1 MRKKNV
7 LRIGLLLLCLLMTGC
22 ADKQQNEENIMGN
35 ENTNNVT
42 TAPTKAPTATVAP
55 TATEAP
61 VATPTPELTGND
73 LYKSYF
79 NGVVKTYSPKQLG
92 KHNPLLAQ
100 DFCADPF
107 ALVYDG
113 RVYLYMSTDE
123 FEYDANGELLENTYN
138 TLTNVHVISSDDMV
152 NWTDHGKVLVAG
164 KDAAAKWANRSFA
177 PAAACKEID
186 GKMKFFLY
194 FANSGSGIGVL
205 VGDSPVG
212 PFTDPLGEELVKWS
226 TPGVAGVV
234 WLFDPAVFVD
244 DDGTGYL
251 YFGGGVPQGQ
261 DANPMTARVV
271 KLGDDMISL
280 ASDAVTI
287 DAPCIFE
294 DSGINKIGDTYYYS
308 YCSNWSVPQS
318 SKDELGINTAQIC
331 YMTSDSPMGPFEYQ
345 GVVFQ
350 NPGDFFGNHYNN
362 HHCIFEFNGNWYL
375 TYHAQTLESAMGIHK
390 CYRSVHV
397 DCLTINEDGSIK
409 KVIGTYS
416 GEEQLKYVNPYE
428 TFEAEMMGN
437 CAGIEVVAASEQ
449 AEQYGAGNNAVGEIK
464 TGSWTC
470 VYGVDF
476 GEGGA
481 SKLAASIK
489 SNADCKNAAVEVRLD
504 GLIGKVVGYLP
515 VEAGNGEDFTER
527 VNELMEKVTGV
538 HDVYFIFAGEGYEID
553 TWKFSK

>member
-1 MRKKNV
+1 M
-7 LRIGLLLLCLLMTGC
+7 LCLGLAGC
-22 ADKQQNEENIMGN
+22 TDKEQSEENIMVN
-35 ENTNNVT
+35 ENTNNIT
-42 TAPTKAPTATVAP
+42 QAAPTATPTNCPTATAAP
-55 TATEAP
+55 TAT
-61 VATPTPELTGND
+61 PTPGLSGND
-73 LYKSYF
+73 LYKSCF
-79 NGVVKTYSPKQLG
+79 NGVVKAYSPKQLG
-92 KHNPLLAQ
+92 KHNPLISQ

-113 RVYLYMSTDE
+113 RVYLYMSTDA
-123 FEYDANGELLENTYN
+123 FEYDEAGEIKENGYN
-138 TLTNVHVISSDDMV
+138 SLINVHVISSDDMV
-152 NWTDHGKVLVAG
+152 NWVDHGKVLVAG
-164 KDAAAKWANRSFA
+164 KDSAAKWANRSFA

-226 TPGVAGVV
+226 TPGVPGVV

-294 DSGINKIGDTYYYS
+294 DSGINKIGDKYYYS

-318 SKDELGINTAQIC
+318 SKDELGLNTAQIC

-350 NPGDFFGNHYNN
+350 NPGDFFGHHYNN
-362 HHCIFEFNGNWYL
+362 HHCLFEFNGKWYL
-375 TYHAQTLESAMGIHK
+375 TYHAQTRETAMGIHK
-390 CYRSVHV
+390 MYRSVHI
-397 DCLTINEDGSIK
+397 DCLTVNADGSIE
-409 KVIGTYS
+409 KVRGTYG

-437 CAGIEVVAASEQ
+437 CAGITVVPASEQ
-449 AEQYGAGNNAVGEIK
+449 AKKYGAGNNAIGGIK
-464 TGSWTC
+464 TGTWTC
-470 VYGVDF
+470 VYGMDF
-476 GEGGA
+476 GADGA

-489 SNADCKNAAVEVRLD
+489 SSADCKNAAVEVRID
-504 GLIGKVVGYLP
+504 GVIGDVIGYLP

-527 VNELMEKVTGV
+527 VNELMTKVTGV
-538 HDVYFIFAGEGYEID
+538 HDVYFIFAGEGYEVD
-553 TWKFSK
+553 TWKFDK

>member
-1 MRKKNV
+1 MKAKKY
-7 LRIGLLLLCLLMTGC
+7 LLSGLLLLCFLLAGC
-22 ADKQQNEENIMGN
+22 ADKEQNEVNDMAN

-42 TAPTKAPTATVAP
+42 QTAPTEKLSVTECPT
-55 TATEAP
+55 
-61 VATPTPELTGND
+61 ATPTPATISNEEC
-73 LYKSYF
+73 KSYF
-79 NGVVKTYSPKQLG
+79 NGVMKKFAYKQLG
-92 KHNPLLAQ
+92 KHNPLITQ

-113 RVYLYMSTDE
+113 RVYLYMSTDA
-123 FEYDANGELLENTYN
+123 FEYDASGELLENTYN

-226 TPGVAGVV
+226 TPGIQGVV

-251 YFGGGVPQGQ
+251 YVGGGVPQGQ
-261 DANPMTARVV
+261 AEHPMTARVV

-280 ASDAVTI
+280 ASDAVMI

-294 DSGINKIGDTYYYS
+294 DSGINKIGDKYYYS
-308 YCSNWSVPQS
+308 YCSNFSVTEAM
-318 SKDELGINTAQIC
+318 KEKLGMNTGQIC

-350 NPGDFFGNHYNN
+350 NPGDFFGNPYNN
-362 HHCIFEFNGNWYL
+362 HHCMFEFNDKWYL
-375 TYHAQTLESAMGIHK
+375 TYHTQTLESAMGIHK
-390 CYRSVHV
+390 LYRSVHI
-397 DCLTINEDGSIK
+397 DNLTVNEDGSLK
-409 KVIGTYS
+409 KVIGTY
-416 GEEQLKYVNPYE
+416 GGADQIKYVNPYE
-428 TFEAEMMGN
+428 TFEAEMMSN
-437 CAGIEVVAASEQ
+437 NAGIKVVPASEQ
-449 AEQYGAGNNAVGEIK
+449 AKQYGAGNNAIGDIQS
-464 TGSWTC
+464 GDWTC
-470 VYGVDF
+470 VSGVDF
-476 GEGGA
+476 GADGA
-481 SKLAASIK
+481 IKIAASIK
-489 SNADCKNAAVEVRLD
+489 SSADCKNAAIEIRID
-504 GLIGKVVGYLP
+504 ELIGEVIGYLP

-527 VNELMEKVTGV
+527 VNELMTKVTGV
-538 HDVYFIFAGEGYEID
+538 HDVYFCFAGEGYEID

>member
-1 MRKKNV
+1 M
-7 LRIGLLLLCLLMTGC
+7 
-22 ADKQQNEENIMGN
+22 AN
-35 ENTNNVT
+35 ENTNNIT
-42 TAPTKAPTATVAP
+42 QAAP
-55 TATEAP
+55 TEAP
-61 VATPTPELTGND
+61 IATATPTEVPATPTPGLSGND

-79 NGVVKTYSPKQLG
+79 NGVVKAYSPKQLG
-92 KHNPLLAQ
+92 KHNPLISQ

-113 RVYLYMSTDE
+113 RVYLYMSTDA
-123 FEYDANGELLENTYN
+123 FEYDEAGEIKENGYN
-138 TLTNVHVISSDDMV
+138 SLINVHVISSDDMV
-152 NWTDHGKVLVAG
+152 NWVDHGKVLVAG
-164 KDAAAKWANRSFA
+164 KDSAAKWANRSFA

-226 TPGVAGVV
+226 TPGVPGVV

-294 DSGINKIGDTYYYS
+294 DSGINKIGDKYYYS

-318 SKDELGINTAQIC
+318 SKDELGLNTAQIC

-350 NPGDFFGNHYNN
+350 NPGDFFGHHYNN
-362 HHCIFEFNGNWYL
+362 HHCLFEFNGKWYL
-375 TYHAQTLESAMGIHK
+375 TYHAQTRETAMGIHK
-390 CYRSVHV
+390 MYRSVHI
-397 DCLTINEDGSIK
+397 DCLTVNADGSIE
-409 KVIGTYS
+409 KVRGTYG

-437 CAGIEVVAASEQ
+437 CAGITVVPASEQ
-449 AEQYGAGNNAVGEIK
+449 AKKYGAGNNAIGGIK
-464 TGSWTC
+464 TGTWTC
-470 VYGVDF
+470 VYGMDF
-476 GEGGA
+476 GADGA

-489 SNADCKNAAVEVRLD
+489 SSADCKNAAVEVRID
-504 GLIGKVVGYLP
+504 GVIGDVIGYLP

-527 VNELMEKVTGV
+527 VNELMTKVTGV
-538 HDVYFIFAGEGYEID
+538 HDVYFIFAGEGYEVD
-553 TWKFSK
+553 TWKFDK

>member
-1 MRKKNV
+1 MKCRR
-7 LRIGLLLLCLLMTGC
+7 LLLTGLLMLGLLLAGC
-22 ADKQQNEENIMGN
+22 TDKKQDEENIMAN
-35 ENTNNVT
+35 ENASNVNNVSAT
-42 TAPTKAPTATVAP
+42 PNATNAPTAT
-55 TATEAP
+55 
-61 VATPTPELTGND
+61 PTPGLSGND
-73 LYKSYF
+73 LYKSWF
-79 NGVVKTYSPKQLG
+79 QGVVKTYSPKQLG
-92 KHNPLLAQ
+92 KHNPLISQ

-123 FEYDANGELLENTYN
+123 FEYDENGEIKENGYN
-138 TLTNVHVISSDDMV
+138 NLTNVHVISSDDLV

-164 KDAAAKWANRSFA
+164 KDAAAKWASRSFA

-194 FANSGSGIGVL
+194 FANAGSGIGVL

-226 TPGVAGVV
+226 TPGIAGVV

-251 YFGGGVPQGQ
+251 YIGGGVPQGQ
-261 DANPMTARVV
+261 DANPQTARVI

-280 ASDAVTI
+280 ASDAVMI

-294 DSGINKIGDTYYYS
+294 DSGINKIGDKYYYS
-308 YCSNWSVPQS
+308 YCSNWSVPKS
-318 SKDELGINTAQIC
+318 STDELGMTNAQIC

-345 GVVFQ
+345 GVLFQ
-350 NPGDFFGNHYNN
+350 NPGDFFGHHYNN
-362 HHCIFEFNGNWYL
+362 HHCLFEFNGKWYL
-375 TYHAQTLESAMGIHK
+375 TYHAQTRETAMGIHK
-390 CYRSVHV
+390 SYRSVHV

-437 CAGIEVVAASEQ
+437 CAGITVVPASEQ
-449 AEQYGAGNNAVGEIK
+449 AKNYGAGNNAVGDIE
-464 TGSWTC
+464 TGDWTC

-476 GEGGA
+476 GEDGA
-481 SKLAASIK
+481 SKIAASIK
-489 SNADCKNAAVEVRLD
+489 SSADCKNAAVEIRVD
-504 GLIGKVVGYLP
+504 GLIGTVVGYLP

-527 VNELMEKVTGV
+527 VNELMTKVTGV

>member
-1 MRKKNV
+1 M
-7 LRIGLLLLCLLMTGC
+7 LCLGLAGC
-22 ADKQQNEENIMGN
+22 TDKEQSEENIMVN
-35 ENTNNVT
+35 ENTNNIT
-42 TAPTKAPTATVAP
+42 QAAPTATPTNCPTATAAP
-55 TATEAP
+55 TAT
-61 VATPTPELTGND
+61 PTPGLTGND

-79 NGVVKTYSPKQLG
+79 NGVVKAYSPKQLG
-92 KHNPLLAQ
+92 KHNPLISQ

-113 RVYLYMSTDE
+113 RVYLYMSTDAY
-123 FEYDANGELLENTYN
+123 EYDEAGEIKENGYN
-138 TLTNVHVISSDDMV
+138 SLINVHVISSDDMV
-152 NWTDHGKVLVAG
+152 NWVDHGKVLVAG
-164 KDAAAKWANRSFA
+164 KDSAAKWANRSFA

-294 DSGINKIGDTYYYS
+294 DSGINKIGDKYYYS

-318 SKDELGINTAQIC
+318 SKDELGLNTAQIC

-350 NPGDFFGNHYNN
+350 NPGDFFGHHYNN
-362 HHCIFEFNGNWYL
+362 HHCLFEFNGKWYL
-375 TYHAQTLESAMGIHK
+375 TYHAQTRETALGVHK

-397 DCLTINEDGSIK
+397 DCLTINEDGSIN
-409 KVIGTYS
+409 KVRGTYG

-428 TFEAEMMGN
+428 PFEAELLGN
-437 CAGIEVVAASEQ
+437 CAGVTVVPASEQ
-449 AEQYGAGNNAVGEIK
+449 AKQYGAGNNAIGGIK
-464 TGSWTC
+464 TGAWTC
-470 VYGVDF
+470 VYGMDF
-476 GEGGA
+476 GADGA

-489 SNADCKNAAVEVRLD
+489 SSADCKNAAVEVRID
-504 GLIGKVVGYLP
+504 GVIGDVIGYLP

-527 VNELMEKVTGV
+527 VNELMTKVTGV
-538 HDVYFIFAGEGYEID
+538 HDVYFIFAGEGYEVD
-553 TWKFSK
+553 TWKFDK

>member
-1 MRKKNV
+1 MKVKKN
-7 LRIGLLLLCLLMTGC
+7 LLFGLLMLCFLLVGC
-22 ADKQQNEENIMGN
+22 ADKEQNEVNNMAN
-35 ENTNNVT
+35 ENTNNIT
-42 TAPTKAPTATVAP
+42 QAAPTDAPATPMATSTPAPTAT
-55 TATEAP
+55 
-61 VATPTPELTGND
+61 PTPGLTGND

-79 NGVVKTYSPKQLG
+79 DGMVKRFAYKQFG
-92 KHNPLLAQ
+92 KHNPLITQ

-113 RVYLYMSTDE
+113 RVYLYMSTDA
-123 FEYDANGELLENTYN
+123 FEYDASGELLENTYN

-226 TPGVAGVV
+226 TPGIQGVV

-251 YFGGGVPQGQ
+251 YVGGGVPQGQ
-261 DANPMTARVV
+261 DANPKTARVL

-280 ASDAVTI
+280 ASDAVMI

-294 DSGINKIGDTYYYS
+294 DSGINKIGDKYYYS

-318 SKDELGINTAQIC
+318 SKDELGLNTAQIC

-345 GVVFQ
+345 GVVFP

-362 HHCIFEFNGNWYL
+362 HHCLFEFNGKWYL

-390 CYRSVHV
+390 LYRSVHV
-397 DCLTINEDGSIK
+397 DELTINEDGSIK
-409 KVIGTYS
+409 KVIGTY
-416 GEEQLKYVNPYE
+416 GGPDQLKYVNPYE
-428 TFEAEMMGN
+428 TFEAEMMSN
-437 CAGIEVVAASEQ
+437 SAGIKVVPASEQ
-449 AEQYGAGNNAVGEIK
+449 AKQYGAGNNAIGNIQK
-464 TGSWTC
+464 GYWTC
-470 VYGVDF
+470 VSGVDF
-476 GEGGA
+476 GADGA
-481 SKLAASIK
+481 AKIAASIK
-489 SNADCKNAAVEVRLD
+489 SNADCKNAAIEIRID
-504 GLIGKVVGYLP
+504 ELIGEVIGYLP

-527 VNELMEKVTGV
+527 VNELMTKVTGV

>member
-1 MRKKNV
+1 M
-7 LRIGLLLLCLLMTGC
+7 LCLGLAGC
-22 ADKQQNEENIMGN
+22 TDKEQSEENIMVN
-35 ENTNNVT
+35 ENTNNIT
-42 TAPTKAPTATVAP
+42 QAAPTATPTNCPTATAAP
-55 TATEAP
+55 TAT
-61 VATPTPELTGND
+61 PTPGLSGND

-79 NGVVKTYSPKQLG
+79 NGVVKAYSPKQLG
-92 KHNPLLAQ
+92 KHNPLISQ

-113 RVYLYMSTDE
+113 RVYLYMSTDAY
-123 FEYDANGELLENTYN
+123 EYDEAGEIKENGYN
-138 TLTNVHVISSDDMV
+138 SLINVHVISSDDMV
-152 NWTDHGKVLVAG
+152 NWVDHGKVLVAG
-164 KDAAAKWANRSFA
+164 KDSAAKWANRSFA

-294 DSGINKIGDTYYYS
+294 DSGINKIGDKYYYS

-350 NPGDFFGNHYNN
+350 NPGDFFGHHYNN
-362 HHCIFEFNGNWYL
+362 HHCLFEFNGKWYL
-375 TYHAQTLESAMGIHK
+375 TYHAQTRETALGVHK

-397 DCLTINEDGSIK
+397 DCLTINEDGSIN
-409 KVIGTYS
+409 KVRGTYG

-428 TFEAEMMGN
+428 TFEAELLGN
-437 CAGIEVVAASEQ
+437 CAGVTVVPASEQ
-449 AEQYGAGNNAVGEIK
+449 AKQYGAGNNAIGGIK
-464 TGSWTC
+464 TGAWTC
-470 VYGVDF
+470 VYGMDF
-476 GEGGA
+476 GADGA

-489 SNADCKNAAVEVRLD
+489 SSADCKNAAVEVRID
-504 GLIGKVVGYLP
+504 GVIGDVIGYLP

-527 VNELMEKVTGV
+527 VNELMTKVTGV
-538 HDVYFIFAGEGYEID
+538 HDVYFIFAGEGYEVD
-553 TWKFSK
+553 TWKFDK

>member
-1 MRKKNV
+1 M
-7 LRIGLLLLCLLMTGC
+7 LCLGLAGC
-22 ADKQQNEENIMGN
+22 ADKEQSEENIMVN
-35 ENTNNVT
+35 ENTNNIT
-42 TAPTKAPTATVAP
+42 QAAPTATPTNCPTATAAP
-55 TATEAP
+55 TAT
-61 VATPTPELTGND
+61 PTPGLTGND

-79 NGVVKTYSPKQLG
+79 NGVVKAYSPKQLG
-92 KHNPLLAQ
+92 KHNPLISQ

-113 RVYLYMSTDE
+113 RVYLYMSTDAY
-123 FEYDANGELLENTYN
+123 EYDEAGEIKENGYN
-138 TLTNVHVISSDDMV
+138 SLINVHVISSDDMV
-152 NWTDHGKVLVAG
+152 NWVDHGKVLVAG
-164 KDAAAKWANRSFA
+164 KDSAAKWANRSFA

-294 DSGINKIGDTYYYS
+294 DSGINKIGDKYYYS

-318 SKDELGINTAQIC
+318 SKDELGLNTAQIC

-350 NPGDFFGNHYNN
+350 NPGDFFGHHYNN
-362 HHCIFEFNGNWYL
+362 HHCLFEFNGKWYL
-375 TYHAQTLESAMGIHK
+375 TYHAQTRETALGVHK

-397 DCLTINEDGSIK
+397 DCLTINEDGSIN
-409 KVIGTYS
+409 KVRGTYG

-428 TFEAEMMGN
+428 PFEAELLGN
-437 CAGIEVVAASEQ
+437 CAGVTVVPASEQ
-449 AEQYGAGNNAVGEIK
+449 AKQYGAGNNAIGGIK
-464 TGSWTC
+464 TGAWTC
-470 VYGVDF
+470 VYGMDF
-476 GEGGA
+476 GADGA

-489 SNADCKNAAVEVRLD
+489 SSADCKNAAVEVRID
-504 GLIGKVVGYLP
+504 GVIGDVIGYLP

-527 VNELMEKVTGV
+527 VNELMTKVTGV
-538 HDVYFIFAGEGYEID
+538 HDVYFIFAGEGYEVD
-553 TWKFSK
+553 TWKFDK

>member
-1 MRKKNV
+1 M
-7 LRIGLLLLCLLMTGC
+7 LCLGLAGC
-22 ADKQQNEENIMGN
+22 TDKEQSEENIMVN
-35 ENTNNVT
+35 ENTNNIT
-42 TAPTKAPTATVAP
+42 QAAPTATPTNCPTATAAP
-55 TATEAP
+55 TAT
-61 VATPTPELTGND
+61 PTPGLSGND

-79 NGVVKTYSPKQLG
+79 NGVVKAYSPKQLG
-92 KHNPLLAQ
+92 KHNPLISQ

-113 RVYLYMSTDE
+113 RVYLYMSTDAY
-123 FEYDANGELLENTYN
+123 EYDEAGEIKENGYN
-138 TLTNVHVISSDDMV
+138 SLINVHVISSDDMV
-152 NWTDHGKVLVAG
+152 NWVDHGKVLVAG
-164 KDAAAKWANRSFA
+164 KDSAAKWANRSFA

-294 DSGINKIGDTYYYS
+294 DSGINKIGDKYYYS

-350 NPGDFFGNHYNN
+350 NPGDFFGHHYNN
-362 HHCIFEFNGNWYL
+362 HHCLFEFNGKWYL
-375 TYHAQTLESAMGIHK
+375 TYHAQTRETALGVHK

-397 DCLTINEDGSIK
+397 DCLTINEDGSIN
-409 KVIGTYS
+409 KVRGTYG

-428 TFEAEMMGN
+428 TFEAELLGN
-437 CAGIEVVAASEQ
+437 CAGVTVVPASEQ
-449 AEQYGAGNNAVGEIK
+449 AKQYGAGNNAIGGIK
-464 TGSWTC
+464 TGAWTC
-470 VYGVDF
+470 VYGMDF
-476 GEGGA
+476 GADGA

-489 SNADCKNAAVEVRLD
+489 SNADCKNAAVEIRID
-504 GLIGKVVGYLP
+504 GVIGDVIGYLP

-527 VNELMEKVTGV
+527 VNELMTKVTGV
-538 HDVYFIFAGEGYEID
+538 HDVYFIFAGEGYEVD
-553 TWKFSK
+553 TWKFDK